1 MKLPRTA
8 ILLLRG
14 VEGCGVSTYARHF
27 KAYFD
32 ENNRGKC
39 DIFALNL
46 SVGRPD
52 TSTDLPITKF
62 NFDEA
67 DELVR
72 RVNNEYDLSLV
83 FSVPAKNAKEEIVN
97 NYVEKILDKIKSPK
111 WLINHDHHYLSI
123 GRNADF
129 ENAIKACDGVLC
141 HSLVETKCG
150 FIRWMKKRGID
161 TRVEKLETFF
171 HIPLVGDFVT
181 FDNTYR
187 YKRLINASRAVA
199 WKRSSLVLNL
209 QKELAKRNFITEMIG
224 FERSIAGYSQLKNY
238 EGKLDW
244 YVTEDFDKPVKAPSA
259 FSNAQVNE
267 RFFDFVDAEGQ
278 DPNKMYVFGSYDH
291 KRGLRRIS
299 QSAFATHPRSFEHNG
314 LDYGNNHEYQGLEA
328 ALLSIPIF
336 HRHFLETVTLPDT
349 EVPLSAID
357 AFISI
362 DDDNNHLKQ
371 GGPNVLNAS
380 DFVDRLEDIWKGNYT
395 RYRQESFSIINTYY
409 SSWVLIPKMLDRLG
423 LLTP

>member
-14 VEGCGVSTYARHF
+14 VEGCGVSSYARHF

-32 ENNRGKC
+32 ELNRGKC

-52 TSTDLPITKF
+52 TSTDLEINKF
-62 NFDEA
+62 SFDQA
-67 DELVR
+67 DDLVR
-72 RVNNEYDLSLV
+72 KINEEYDLSLI
-83 FSVPAKNAKEEIVN
+83 FSVPAKNAKEDVVN
-97 NYVEKILDKIKSPK
+97 NYVERILEKIKSPK
-111 WLINHDHHYLSI
+111 WMINHDHHYLSI

-141 HSLVETKCG
+141 HSLIETKCG
-150 FIRWMKKRGID
+150 FIRWMKKRNLN
-161 TRVEKLETFF
+161 TRIEKLETFF
-171 HIPLVGDFVT
+171 HVPLVSDLVT
-181 FDNTYR
+181 FDKTNR
-187 YKRLINASRAVA
+187 LKRVINASRAVA

-209 QKELAKRNFITEMIG
+209 QKELAKKKFITEMIG

-244 YVTEDFDKPVKAPSA
+244 YVTDEFDKPVKAPSA
-259 FSNAQVNE
+259 FSNAHINE
-267 RFFDFVDAEGQ
+267 RFFDFVDDEGQ

-291 KRGLRRIS
+291 KRGLKRIC

-328 ALLSIPIF
+328 ALLSVPIF

-349 EVPLSAID
+349 DVPLSAIE

-362 DDDNNHLKQ
+362 DDDNNHLKN
-371 GGPNVLNAS
+371 GGPNVLNPANLVEKL
-380 DFVDRLEDIWKGNYT
+380 DDIWNNKYT
-395 RYRQESFSIINTYY
+395 QYRQESFSIINTYY
-409 SSWVLIPKMLDRLG
+409 ASWVLIPKMLEKLG
-423 LLTP
+423 F

>member
-52 TSTDLPITKF
+52 TSADLPITKF
-62 NFDEA
+62 SFDEA

-72 RVNNEYDLSLV
+72 RVNEDYDLSLV

-97 NYVEKILDKIKSPK
+97 NYVERILEKIKSPK

-129 ENAIKACDGVLC
+129 ENAINACDGVLC

-150 FIRWMKKRGID
+150 FIRWMKKRNIN
-161 TRVEKLETFF
+161 TRVEKLYTFF
-171 HIPLVGDFVT
+171 HVPLVSDFVT
-181 FDNTYR
+181 FDKTNR
-187 YKRLINASRAVA
+187 LKRLINASRAVA
-199 WKRSSLVLNL
+199 WKRSSLILNL
-209 QKELAKRNFITEMIG
+209 QKELAKKRFITEMIG

-244 YVTEDFDKPVKAPSA
+244 YVTDDFDKPVKAPSA
-259 FSNAQVNE
+259 FSNAHINE
-267 RFFDFVDAEGQ
+267 RFFDFVDDEGQ
-278 DPNKMYVFGSYDH
+278 DPDKMYVFGSYDH
-291 KRGLRRIS
+291 KRGLKRIC

-328 ALLSIPIF
+328 ALLSVPIF

-349 EVPLSAID
+349 DVPLSAIE

-380 DFVDRLEDIWKGNYT
+380 DFVEKLDEIWNERYT
-395 RYRQESFSIINTYY
+395 QYRQESFSVINTYY
-409 SSWVLIPKMLDRLG
+409 SSWVLIPKMLDKLG
-423 LLTP
+423 LLTL

>member
-32 ENNRGKC
+32 ENNRQKC

-52 TSTDLPITKF
+52 TSTDLEINKF
-62 NFDEA
+62 SFDQAE
-67 DELVR
+67 ELVR
-72 RVNNEYDLSLV
+72 RVNEEYDLSLI
-83 FSVPAKNAKEEIVN
+83 FSVPAKNSKEEVVN
-97 NYVEKILDKIKSPK
+97 NYVERILEKIKSPK
-111 WLINHDHHYLSI
+111 WMVNHDHHYLSI

-150 FIRWMKKRGID
+150 FIRWMKKRNIE
-161 TRVEKLETFF
+161 TQVEKLETFF
-171 HIPLVGDFVT
+171 HVPLVSDLVT
-181 FDNTYR
+181 FDKTNR
-187 YKRLINASRAVA
+187 LKRLINASRAVA

-209 QKELAKRNFITEMIG
+209 QKELAKKKFITEMIG

-244 YVTEDFDKPVKAPSA
+244 YVTDEFDKPVRAPSA
-259 FSNAQVNE
+259 FSNAQINE
-267 RFFDFVDAEGQ
+267 RFFDYVDDEGQ

-291 KRGLRRIS
+291 KRGLKRIC

-328 ALLSIPIF
+328 ALLSVPIF
-336 HRHFLETVTLPDT
+336 HRHFLDTVTLPGTD
-349 EVPLSAID
+349 VPLSTIE

-362 DDDNNHLKQ
+362 DDDNNHLKK
-371 GGPNVLNAS
+371 GGPNVLNPI
-380 DFVDRLEDIWKGNYT
+380 DFVEKLDDIWNNRYT
-395 RYRQESFSIINTYY
+395 QYRQESFSVINTHY
-409 SSWVLIPKMLDRLG
+409 SSWVLIPKMLNRLG
-423 LLTP
+423 L